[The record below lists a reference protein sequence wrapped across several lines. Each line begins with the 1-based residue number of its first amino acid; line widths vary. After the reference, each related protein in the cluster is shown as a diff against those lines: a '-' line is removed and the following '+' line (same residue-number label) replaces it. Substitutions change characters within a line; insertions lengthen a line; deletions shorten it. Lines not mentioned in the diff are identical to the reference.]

1 MPSHYSITEPHPTA
15 TKYVHSGRGGAGN
28 TFRAPKTTEGSTA
41 RGPASLLETGL
52 PAAASTSKFSSGRG
66 GAGNIHYNSERPIF
80 SFDEELERQNTR
92 ERKMKEGAVWHVGRG
107 GAGNWTS
114 SRPDSSRKD
123 STSSAGSDDSHRS
136 SGFLGRLSA
145 TFERR

>member
-1 MPSHYSITEPHPTA
+1 MPSHYSVTEPHPTVK
-15 TKYVHSGRGGAGN
+15 KYVHSGRGGAGN
-28 TFRAPKTTEGSTA
+28 TFRAPKTSEGSTA
-41 RGPASLLETGL
+41 RGPASVLEAGL
-52 PAAASTSKFSSGRG
+52 PASSSKFSSGRG
-66 GAGNIHYNSERPIF
+66 GAGNIHHSSERAIF

-114 SRPDSSRKD
+114 SQPESSRKA
-123 STSSAGSDDSHRS
+123 STSSAGSDASAR
-136 SGFLGRLSA
+136 SGFFGRLSN